1 MKANSQWFVYNKK
14 ADFFGLAKKF
24 NVDPVIIRVMR
35 NREVIEEEDIRRY
48 LTGDSSDFYNPHLLK
63 DVEILTD
70 ILIEKFNE
78 NKTIR
83 IIGDYDIDGVMSSY
97 ILRVGLGKFSNNVSV
112 RIPDRK
118 KDGYGLNMNM
128 IDAAYEDGVDTIIT
142 CDNGIAAIDEIA
154 HAKEL
159 GMTVLVTDHHEIP
172 CKIVDDKKIT
182 LRSQADAIVN
192 PHQEECEYPNKKL
205 CGAAVA
211 WKVICV
217 LYEKMGIPSEEADEL
232 IEMAAFA
239 TVGDVMDL
247 VGENRIIVKE
257 GLKRIRNT
265 KNIGMKAL
273 LAACNI
279 EMDQV
284 NAFHF
289 GFVLGPCINASGR
302 LETAIRAL
310 ELFLEKNP
318 LKAKTIAEELVTLN
332 EERKELTVEGT
343 KEAIEIA
350 NSKEY
355 ENDTV
360 LVLYLPN
367 IPESIVG
374 IIAGRVRESQYK
386 PVFVLTK
393 GEECAKGS
401 GRSIEEYS
409 MFDEMCKCRELFIK
423 FGGHPMAAG
432 LSMEETK
439 INVFRKKIN
448 EISPLVNEKLTEK
461 VHIDFYMPVDYVTM
475 DLVRQLNV
483 LAPFGKAN
491 EKPIFVDK
499 NLKIR
504 RMIVMG
510 KNKNVLKLFLISE
523 KGAEV
528 TAIYFG
534 DINEFEEY
542 LIDKYGEEEVN
553 NAFLGKNN
561 KILISMVYYPTINA
575 YNNNESLQ
583 FQMQYFH

>member
-35 NREVIEEEDIRRY
+35 NREVIGDEEIRKY
-48 LTGDSSDFYNPHLLK
+48 LTGDSSDFYDPHLLK
-63 DVEILTD
+63 DVEKLTD
-70 ILIEKFNE
+70 ILIEKFKE

-97 ILRVGLGKFSNNVSV
+97 ILKVGLGKFSNKVSV

-118 KDGYGLNMNM
+118 KDGYGLNMNL
-128 IDAAYEDGVDTIIT
+128 INSAYEDGVDTIIT

-159 GMTVLVTDHHEIP
+159 KMTVLVTDHHEIP
-172 CKIVDDKKIT
+172 YKIEDNQKIS
-182 LRSQADAIVN
+182 LRSKADAIVN
-192 PHQEECEYPNKKL
+192 PHQEDCKYPNKKL

-217 LYEKMGIPSEEADEL
+217 LYEKMGLSKEESDEL

-247 VGENRIIVKE
+247 IGENRIIVKE
-257 GLKRIRNT
+257 GLKRIKNT

-273 LAACNI
+273 IAACGIDI
-279 EMDQV
+279 EQI

-310 ELFLEKNP
+310 ELFLSDNA
-318 LKAKTIAEELVTLN
+318 LQAKTIAEELVALN
-332 EERKELTVEGT
+332 EERKELTVKGT
-343 KEAIEIA
+343 EEALEIA
-350 NSKEY
+350 SSKEY
-355 ENDTV
+355 QNDTV

-367 IPESIVG
+367 VPESIVG

-393 GEECAKGS
+393 GEEFAKGS

-409 MFDEMCKCRELFIK
+409 MFDEMCKCRELFTK

-432 LSMEETK
+432 LSMEESK
-439 INVFRKKIN
+439 IEEFRKKIN
-448 EISPLVNEKLTEK
+448 EISPLEKEKLTEK
-461 VHIDFYMPVDYVTM
+461 VHVDFYMPVDYVTM
-475 DLVRQLNV
+475 DLVRQLDV

-491 EKPIFVDK
+491 EKPMFVDK
-499 NLKIR
+499 NLRIK
-504 RMIVMG
+504 RMIIMG

-523 KGAEV
+523 SGKEI
-528 TAIYFG
+528 TTIYFG
-534 DINEFEEY
+534 DINEFQEF
-542 LIDKYGEEEVN
+542 LIDKFGEEEVN
-553 NAFLGKNN
+553 NAFFGKNN
-561 KILISMVYYPTINA
+561 KILISMVYYPTINV
-575 YNNNESLQ
+575 YNNSESLQ

>member
-35 NREVIEEEDIRRY
+35 NREVIGDEEIRKY
-48 LTGDSSDFYNPHLLK
+48 LTGDSSDFYDPHLLK
-63 DVEILTD
+63 DVEKLTD
-70 ILIEKFNE
+70 ILIEKFKE

-97 ILRVGLGKFSNNVSV
+97 ILKVGLGKFSNKVSV

-118 KDGYGLNMNM
+118 KDGYGLNMNL
-128 IDAAYEDGVDTIIT
+128 INSAYEDGVDTIIT

-159 GMTVLVTDHHEIP
+159 KMTVLVTDHHEIP
-172 CKIVDDKKIT
+172 YKIEDNQKIS
-182 LRSQADAIVN
+182 LRSEADAIVN
-192 PHQEECEYPNKKL
+192 PHQEDCKYPNKKL

-217 LYEKMGIPSEEADEL
+217 LYEKMGLSKEESDEL

-247 VGENRIIVKE
+247 IGENRIIVKE
-257 GLKRIRNT
+257 GLKRIKNT

-273 LAACNI
+273 IAACGIDI
-279 EMDQV
+279 EQI

-310 ELFLEKNP
+310 ELFLSDNA
-318 LKAKTIAEELVTLN
+318 LQAKTIAEELVALN
-332 EERKELTVEGT
+332 EERKELTVKGT
-343 KEAIEIA
+343 EEALEIA
-350 NSKEY
+350 SSKEY

-367 IPESIVG
+367 VPESIVG

-393 GEECAKGS
+393 GEEFAKGS

-409 MFDEMCKCRELFIK
+409 MFDEMCKCRELFTK

-432 LSMEETK
+432 LSMEESK
-439 INVFRKKIN
+439 IEEFRKKIN
-448 EISPLVNEKLTEK
+448 EISPLEKEKLTEK
-461 VHIDFYMPVDYVTM
+461 VHVDFYMPVDYVTM
-475 DLVRQLNV
+475 DLVRQLDV

-491 EKPIFVDK
+491 EKPMFVDK
-499 NLKIR
+499 NLRIK
-504 RMIVMG
+504 RMIIMG

-523 KGAEV
+523 SGKEI
-528 TAIYFG
+528 TTIYFG
-534 DINEFEEY
+534 DINEFQEF
-542 LIDKYGEEEVN
+542 LIDKFGEEEVN
-553 NAFLGKNN
+553 NAFFGKNN
-561 KILISMVYYPTINA
+561 KILISMVYYPTINV
-575 YNNNESLQ
+575 YNNSESLQ

>member
-35 NREVIEEEDIRRY
+35 NREVIGDEEIRKY
-48 LTGDSSDFYNPHLLK
+48 LTGDSSDFYDPHLLK
-63 DVEILTD
+63 DVEKLTD
-70 ILIEKFNE
+70 ILIEKFKE

-97 ILRVGLGKFSNNVSV
+97 ILKVGLGKFSNKVSV

-118 KDGYGLNMNM
+118 KDGYGLNMNL
-128 IDAAYEDGVDTIIT
+128 INSAYEDGVDTIIT

-159 GMTVLVTDHHEIP
+159 KMTVLVTDHHEIP
-172 CKIVDDKKIT
+172 YKIEDDQKIS
-182 LRSQADAIVN
+182 LRSEADAIVN
-192 PHQEECEYPNKKL
+192 PHQEDCKYPNKKL

-217 LYEKMGIPSEEADEL
+217 LYEKMGLSKEESDEL

-247 VGENRIIVKE
+247 IGENRIIVKE
-257 GLKRIRNT
+257 GLKRIKNT

-273 LAACNI
+273 IAACGIDI
-279 EMDQV
+279 EQI

-310 ELFLEKNP
+310 ELFLSDNA
-318 LKAKTIAEELVTLN
+318 LQAKTIAEELVALN
-332 EERKELTVEGT
+332 EERKELTVKGT
-343 KEAIEIA
+343 EEALEIA
-350 NSKEY
+350 SSKEY

-367 IPESIVG
+367 VPESIVG

-393 GEECAKGS
+393 GEESAKGS

-409 MFDEMCKCRELFIK
+409 MFDEMCKCRELFTK

-432 LSMEETK
+432 LSMEESK
-439 INVFRKKIN
+439 IEEFRKKIN
-448 EISPLVNEKLTEK
+448 EISPLEKEKLTEK
-461 VHIDFYMPVDYVTM
+461 VHVDFYMPVDYVTM
-475 DLVRQLNV
+475 DLVRQLDV

-491 EKPIFVDK
+491 EKPMFVDK
-499 NLKIR
+499 NLRIK
-504 RMIVMG
+504 RMIIMG

-523 KGAEV
+523 SGKEI
-528 TAIYFG
+528 TTIYFG
-534 DINEFEEY
+534 DINEFQEF
-542 LIDKYGEEEVN
+542 LIDKFGEEEVN
-553 NAFLGKNN
+553 NAFFGKNN
-561 KILISMVYYPTINA
+561 KILISMVYYPTINV
-575 YNNNESLQ
+575 YNNSESLQ

>member
-35 NREVIEEEDIRRY
+35 NREVIGDEEIRKY
-48 LTGDSSDFYNPHLLK
+48 LTGDSSDFYDPHLLK
-63 DVEILTD
+63 DVEKLTD
-70 ILIEKFNE
+70 ILIEKFKE

-97 ILRVGLGKFSNNVSV
+97 ILKVGLGKFSNKVSV

-118 KDGYGLNMNM
+118 KDGYGLNMNL
-128 IDAAYEDGVDTIIT
+128 INSAYEDGVDTIIT

-159 GMTVLVTDHHEIP
+159 KMTVLVTDHHEIP
-172 CKIVDDKKIT
+172 YKIEDNQKIS
-182 LRSQADAIVN
+182 LRSKADAIVN
-192 PHQEECEYPNKKL
+192 PHQEDCKYPNKKL

-217 LYEKMGIPSEEADEL
+217 LYEKMGLSKEESDEL

-247 VGENRIIVKE
+247 IGENRIIVKE
-257 GLKRIRNT
+257 GLKRIKNT

-273 LAACNI
+273 IAACGIDI
-279 EMDQV
+279 EQI

-289 GFVLGPCINASGR
+289 GFVLGPCLNASGR

-310 ELFLEKNP
+310 ELFLSDNA
-318 LKAKTIAEELVTLN
+318 LQAKTIAEELVALN
-332 EERKELTVEGT
+332 EERKELTVKGT
-343 KEAIEIA
+343 EEALEIA
-350 NSKEY
+350 SSKEY

-367 IPESIVG
+367 VPESIVG

-393 GEECAKGS
+393 GEEFAKGS

-409 MFDEMCKCRELFIK
+409 MFDEMCKCRELFTK

-432 LSMEETK
+432 LSMEESK
-439 INVFRKKIN
+439 IEEFRKKIN
-448 EISPLVNEKLTEK
+448 EISPLEKEKLTEK
-461 VHIDFYMPVDYVTM
+461 VHVDFYMPVDYVTM
-475 DLVRQLNV
+475 DLVRQLDV

-491 EKPIFVDK
+491 EKPMFVDK
-499 NLKIR
+499 NLRIK
-504 RMIVMG
+504 RMIIMG

-523 KGAEV
+523 SGKEI
-528 TAIYFG
+528 TTIYFG
-534 DINEFEEY
+534 DINEFQEF
-542 LIDKYGEEEVN
+542 LIDKFGEEEVN
-553 NAFLGKNN
+553 NAFFGKNN
-561 KILISMVYYPTINA
+561 KILISMVYYPTINV
-575 YNNNESLQ
+575 YNNSESLQ

>member
-35 NREVIEEEDIRRY
+35 NREVIGDEEIRKY
-48 LTGDSSDFYNPHLLK
+48 LTGDSSDFYDPHLLK
-63 DVEILTD
+63 DVEKLTD
-70 ILIEKFNE
+70 IFIEKFKE

-97 ILRVGLGKFSNNVSV
+97 ILKVSLGKFSNKVSV

-118 KDGYGLNMNM
+118 KDGYGLNMNL
-128 IDAAYEDGVDTIIT
+128 INSAYEDGVDTIIT

-159 GMTVLVTDHHEIP
+159 KMTVLVTDHHEIP
-172 CKIVDDKKIT
+172 YKIEDDQKIS
-182 LRSQADAIVN
+182 LRSEADAIVN
-192 PHQEECEYPNKKL
+192 PHQEDCKYPNKKL

-217 LYEKMGIPSEEADEL
+217 LYEKMGLSKEESDEL

-247 VGENRIIVKE
+247 IGENRIIVKE
-257 GLKRIRNT
+257 GLKRIKNT

-273 LAACNI
+273 IAACGIDI
-279 EMDQV
+279 EQI

-310 ELFLEKNP
+310 ELFLSDNA
-318 LKAKTIAEELVTLN
+318 LQAKTIAEELVALN
-332 EERKELTVEGT
+332 EERKELTVKGT
-343 KEAIEIA
+343 EEALEIA
-350 NSKEY
+350 SSKEY

-367 IPESIVG
+367 VPESIVG

-393 GEECAKGS
+393 GEEFAKGS

-409 MFDEMCKCRELFIK
+409 MFDEMCKCRELFTK

-432 LSMEETK
+432 LSMEESK
-439 INVFRKKIN
+439 IEEFRKK
-448 EISPLVNEKLTEK
+448 
-461 VHIDFYMPVDYVTM
+461 
-475 DLVRQLNV
+475 
-483 LAPFGKAN
+483 
-491 EKPIFVDK
+491 
-499 NLKIR
+499 
-504 RMIVMG
+504 
-510 KNKNVLKLFLISE
+510 
-523 KGAEV
+523 
-528 TAIYFG
+528 
-534 DINEFEEY
+534 
-542 LIDKYGEEEVN
+542 
-553 NAFLGKNN
+553 
-561 KILISMVYYPTINA
+561 
-575 YNNNESLQ
+575 
-583 FQMQYFH
+583 

>member
-35 NREVIEEEDIRRY
+35 NREVIGDEEIRKY
-48 LTGDSSDFYNPHLLK
+48 LTGDSSDFYDPHLLK
-63 DVEILTD
+63 DVEKLTD
-70 ILIEKFNE
+70 ILIEKFKE

-97 ILRVGLGKFSNNVSV
+97 ILKVGLGKFSNKVSV

-118 KDGYGLNMNM
+118 KDGYGLNMNL
-128 IDAAYEDGVDTIIT
+128 INSAYEDGVDTIIT

-159 GMTVLVTDHHEIP
+159 KMTVLVTDHHEIP
-172 CKIVDDKKIT
+172 YKIEDNQKIS
-182 LRSQADAIVN
+182 LRSEADAIVN
-192 PHQEECEYPNKKL
+192 PHQEDCKYPNKKL

-217 LYEKMGIPSEEADEL
+217 LYEKMGLSKEESDEL

-247 VGENRIIVKE
+247 IGENRIIVKE
-257 GLKRIRNT
+257 GLKRIKNT

-273 LAACNI
+273 IAACGIDI
-279 EMDQV
+279 EQI

-310 ELFLEKNP
+310 ELFLSDNA
-318 LKAKTIAEELVTLN
+318 LQAKTIAEELVALN
-332 EERKELTVEGT
+332 EERKELTVKGT
-343 KEAIEIA
+343 EEALEIA
-350 NSKEY
+350 SSKEY

-367 IPESIVG
+367 VPESIVG

-393 GEECAKGS
+393 GEESAKGS

-409 MFDEMCKCRELFIK
+409 MFDEMCKCRELFTK

-432 LSMEETK
+432 LSMEESK
-439 INVFRKKIN
+439 IEEFRKKIN
-448 EISPLVNEKLTEK
+448 EISPLEKEKLTEK
-461 VHIDFYMPVDYVTM
+461 VHVDFYMPVDYVTM
-475 DLVRQLNV
+475 DLVRQLDV

-491 EKPIFVDK
+491 EKPMFVDK
-499 NLKIR
+499 NLRIK
-504 RMIVMG
+504 RMIIMG

-523 KGAEV
+523 SGKEI
-528 TAIYFG
+528 TTIYFG
-534 DINEFEEY
+534 DINEFQEF
-542 LIDKYGEEEVN
+542 LIDKFGEEEVN
-553 NAFLGKNN
+553 NAFFGKNN
-561 KILISMVYYPTINA
+561 KILISMVYYPTINV
-575 YNNNESLQ
+575 YNNSESLQ

>member
-35 NREVIEEEDIRRY
+35 NREVIGDEEIRKY
-48 LTGDSSDFYNPHLLK
+48 LTGDSSDFYDPHLLK
-63 DVEILTD
+63 DVEKLTD
-70 ILIEKFNE
+70 ILIEKFKE

-97 ILRVGLGKFSNNVSV
+97 ILKVGLGKFSNKVSV

-118 KDGYGLNMNM
+118 KDGYGLNMNL
-128 IDAAYEDGVDTIIT
+128 INSAYEDGVDTIIT

-159 GMTVLVTDHHEIP
+159 KMTVLVTDHHEIP
-172 CKIVDDKKIT
+172 YKIEDNQKIS
-182 LRSQADAIVN
+182 LRSEADAIVN
-192 PHQEECEYPNKKL
+192 PHQEDCKYPNKKL

-217 LYEKMGIPSEEADEL
+217 LYEKMGLSKEESDEL

-247 VGENRIIVKE
+247 IGENRIIVKE
-257 GLKRIRNT
+257 GLKRIKNT

-273 LAACNI
+273 IAACGIDI
-279 EMDQV
+279 EQI

-289 GFVLGPCINASGR
+289 GFVLGPCLNASGR

-310 ELFLEKNP
+310 ELFLSDNA
-318 LKAKTIAEELVTLN
+318 LQAKTIAEELVALN
-332 EERKELTVEGT
+332 EERKELTVKGT
-343 KEAIEIA
+343 EEALEIA
-350 NSKEY
+350 SSKEY

-367 IPESIVG
+367 VPESIVG

-393 GEECAKGS
+393 GEEFAKGS

-409 MFDEMCKCRELFIK
+409 MFDEMCKCRELFTK

-432 LSMEETK
+432 LSMEESK
-439 INVFRKKIN
+439 IEEFRKKIN
-448 EISPLVNEKLTEK
+448 EISPLEKEKLTEK
-461 VHIDFYMPVDYVTM
+461 VHVDFYMPVDYVTM
-475 DLVRQLNV
+475 DLVRQLDV

-491 EKPIFVDK
+491 EKPMFVDK
-499 NLKIR
+499 NLRIK
-504 RMIVMG
+504 RMIIMG

-523 KGAEV
+523 SGKEI
-528 TAIYFG
+528 TTIYFG
-534 DINEFEEY
+534 DINEFQEF
-542 LIDKYGEEEVN
+542 LIDKFGEEEVN
-553 NAFLGKNN
+553 NAFFGKNN
-561 KILISMVYYPTINA
+561 KILISMVYYPTINV
-575 YNNNESLQ
+575 YNNSESLQ

>member
-439 INVFRKKIN
+439 INEFRKKIN

>member
-35 NREVIEEEDIRRY
+35 NREVIGDEEIRKY
-48 LTGDSSDFYNPHLLK
+48 LTGDSSDFYDPHLLK
-63 DVEILTD
+63 DVEKLTD
-70 ILIEKFNE
+70 ILIEKFKE

-97 ILRVGLGKFSNNVSV
+97 ILKVGLGKFSNKVSV

-118 KDGYGLNMNM
+118 KDGYGLNMNL
-128 IDAAYEDGVDTIIT
+128 INSAYEDGVDTIIT

-159 GMTVLVTDHHEIP
+159 KMTVLVTDHHEIP
-172 CKIVDDKKIT
+172 YKIEDNQKIS
-182 LRSQADAIVN
+182 LRSKADAIVN
-192 PHQEECEYPNKKL
+192 PHQEDCKYPNKKL

-217 LYEKMGIPSEEADEL
+217 LYEKMGLSKEESDEL

-247 VGENRIIVKE
+247 IGENRIIVKE
-257 GLKRIRNT
+257 GLKRIKNT

-273 LAACNI
+273 IAACGIDI
-279 EMDQV
+279 EQI

-310 ELFLEKNP
+310 ELFLSDNA
-318 LKAKTIAEELVTLN
+318 LQAKTIAEELVALN
-332 EERKELTVEGT
+332 EERKELTVKGT
-343 KEAIEIA
+343 EEALEIA
-350 NSKEY
+350 SSKEY

-367 IPESIVG
+367 VPESIVG

-393 GEECAKGS
+393 GEEFAKGS

-409 MFDEMCKCRELFIK
+409 MFDEMCKCRELFTK

-432 LSMEETK
+432 LSMEESK
-439 INVFRKKIN
+439 IEEFRKKIN
-448 EISPLVNEKLTEK
+448 EISPLEKEKLTEK
-461 VHIDFYMPVDYVTM
+461 VHVDFYMPVDYVTM
-475 DLVRQLNV
+475 DLVRQLDV

-491 EKPIFVDK
+491 EKPMFVDK
-499 NLKIR
+499 NLRIK
-504 RMIVMG
+504 RMIIMG

-523 KGAEV
+523 SGKEI
-528 TAIYFG
+528 TTIYFG
-534 DINEFEEY
+534 DINEFQEF
-542 LIDKYGEEEVN
+542 LIDKFGEEEVN
-553 NAFLGKNN
+553 NAFFGKNN
-561 KILISMVYYPTINA
+561 KILISMVYYPTINV
-575 YNNNESLQ
+575 YNNSESLQ

>member
-217 LYEKMGIPSEEADEL
+217 LYEKMGILSEEADEL

-439 INVFRKKIN
+439 INEFRKKIN

>member
-35 NREVIEEEDIRRY
+35 NREVIGDEEIRKY
-48 LTGDSSDFYNPHLLK
+48 LTGDSSDFYDPHLLK
-63 DVEILTD
+63 DVEKLTD
-70 ILIEKFNE
+70 ILIEKFKE

-97 ILRVGLGKFSNNVSV
+97 ILKVGLGKFSNKVSV

-118 KDGYGLNMNM
+118 KDGYGLNMNL
-128 IDAAYEDGVDTIIT
+128 INSAYEDGVDTIIT

-159 GMTVLVTDHHEIP
+159 KMTVLVTDHHEIP
-172 CKIVDDKKIT
+172 YKIEDDQKIS
-182 LRSQADAIVN
+182 LRSEADAIVN
-192 PHQEECEYPNKKL
+192 PHQEDCKYPNKKL

-217 LYEKMGIPSEEADEL
+217 LYEKMGLSKEESDEL

-247 VGENRIIVKE
+247 IGENRIIVKE
-257 GLKRIRNT
+257 GLKRIKNT

-273 LAACNI
+273 IAACGIDI
-279 EMDQV
+279 EQI

-310 ELFLEKNP
+310 ELFLSDNA
-318 LKAKTIAEELVTLN
+318 LQAKTIAEELVALN
-332 EERKELTVEGT
+332 EERKELTVKGT
-343 KEAIEIA
+343 EEALEIA
-350 NSKEY
+350 SSKEY

-367 IPESIVG
+367 VPESIVG

-393 GEECAKGS
+393 GEEFAKGS

-409 MFDEMCKCRELFIK
+409 MFDEMCKCRELFTK

-432 LSMEETK
+432 LSMEESK
-439 INVFRKKIN
+439 IEEFRKKIN
-448 EISPLVNEKLTEK
+448 EISPLEKEKLTEK
-461 VHIDFYMPVDYVTM
+461 VHVDFYMPVDYVTM
-475 DLVRQLNV
+475 DLVRQLDV

-491 EKPIFVDK
+491 EKPMFVDK
-499 NLKIR
+499 NLRIK
-504 RMIVMG
+504 RMIIMG

-523 KGAEV
+523 SGKEI
-528 TAIYFG
+528 TTIYFG
-534 DINEFEEY
+534 DINEFQEF
-542 LIDKYGEEEVN
+542 LIDKFGEEEVN
-553 NAFLGKNN
+553 NAFFGKNN
-561 KILISMVYYPTINA
+561 KILISMVYYPTINV
-575 YNNNESLQ
+575 YNNSESLQ